1 MAEEFERHMDNAFRF
16 VTARYPDAGLE
27 GIRSHLRNH
36 KTSLRSEAIE
46 LLEHVL
52 PTALSKEFS
61 ALLEPQRTSKTDI
74 EKEMVH
80 LADADTPESVLL
92 GVLEAYAQ
100 TEEDLPPS
108 SRVQLLRH
116 SSAYVRQATL
126 YYFTRTSSDRE
137 LVREECERMRQDQSQ
152 EVAKFAESI
161 ASAGGVIPP
170 RIGGTMTVIEK
181 ILTLGRIPIFA
192 DLDTTALAHVS
203 SCATEETFPAGTKII
218 TEAEY
223 GEHMFIIVD
232 GSVEIEIGGTH
243 LKNLSSMDFFG
254 EMSMLDGGARS
265 ASVVALADCLL
276 LRIGK
281 DDFEQ
286 LLSTYSSAALAV
298 IRTLSKRLRDGDSL
312 AAHA

>member
-1 MAEEFERHMDNAFRF
+1 
-16 VTARYPDAGLE
+16 
-27 GIRSHLRNH
+27 
-36 KTSLRSEAIE
+36 
-46 LLEHVL
+46 
-52 PTALSKEFS
+52 
-61 ALLEPQRTSKTDI
+61 
-74 EKEMVH
+74 
-80 LADADTPESVLL
+80 
-92 GVLEAYAQ
+92 
-100 TEEDLPPS
+100 
-108 SRVQLLRH
+108 
-116 SSAYVRQATL
+116 
-126 YYFTRTSSDRE
+126 
-137 LVREECERMRQDQSQ
+137 MRQDQSQ
-152 EVAKFAESI
+152 EVAKFAASI

-203 SCATEETFPAGTKII
+203 SCATEETFPAGAKII

-265 ASVVALADCLL
+265 ASVVALSDCLL